1 MQISDSTEGDWV
13 VCGSEAEAGVE
24 LGEEGKRAVGLLDS
38 GTPRG
43 GARRNI
49 GFLQSQREEAGLR
62 SGHDLRR
69 A

>member
-1 MQISDSTEGDWV
+1 M
-13 VCGSEAEAGVE
+13 E
-24 LGEEGKRAVGLLDS
+24 LGEEGKRAVGLLAS

-43 GARRNI
+43 GASGNI
-49 GFLQSQREEAGLR
+49 GFLQSQREEAGLG